1 MLEVQNEILK
11 RLNAIQILVEALSD
25 ELIEKKLISEQS
37 MIKRIDAIRRE
48 IDEEFEDETNSILYF
63 GPKGEA

>member
-37 MIKRIDAIRRE
+37 MIKRIDTIRRE
-48 IDEEFEDETNSILYF
+48 IDEEFKDETNSILYF
-63 GPKGEA
+63 GPIGEA

>member
-37 MIKRIDAIRRE
+37 MIKRIDTIRRE
-48 IDEEFEDETNSILYF
+48 VDEEFKDEINSILYF